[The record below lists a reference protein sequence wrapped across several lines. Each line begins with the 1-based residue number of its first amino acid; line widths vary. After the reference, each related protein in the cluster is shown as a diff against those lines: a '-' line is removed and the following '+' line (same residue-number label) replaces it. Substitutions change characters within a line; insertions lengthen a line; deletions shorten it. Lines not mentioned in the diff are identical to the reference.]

1 MPEAS
6 GIDTL
11 TWLRKNA
18 RTVPVIFMSGY
29 ADMATVVRAMNL
41 GAVDFF
47 EKPLN
52 KELLIESIQRW
63 IRKDIMAHRIWSEHK
78 ATSDKLATLSSR
90 ESQVLAC
97 VLEGMS
103 NKETAR
109 ILGVSPKAIELYRGH
124 LMQKMNA
131 DNVVKLVLRVS
142 SCVMGGGG
150 VPIRPPCLGPVG
162 AG

>member
-63 IRKDIMAHRIWSEHK
+63 IRKDY
-78 ATSDKLATLSSR
+78 
-90 ESQVLAC
+90 
-97 VLEGMS
+97 G
-103 NKETAR
+103 
-109 ILGVSPKAIELYRGH
+109 SP
-124 LMQKMNA
+124 
-131 DNVVKLVLRVS
+131 DLVRAQ
-142 SCVMGGGG
+142 GD
-150 VPIRPPCLGPVG
+150 VG
-162 AG
+162 

>member
-1 MPEAS
+1 
-6 GIDTL
+6 
-11 TWLRKNA
+11 
-18 RTVPVIFMSGY
+18 
-29 ADMATVVRAMNL
+29 
-41 GAVDFF
+41 
-47 EKPLN
+47 
-52 KELLIESIQRW
+52 
-63 IRKDIMAHRIWSEHK
+63 MAHRIWSEHK
-78 ATSDKLATLSSR
+78 ATSDELATLSSR

-142 SCVMGGGG
+142 SCVSRGGG
-150 VPIRPPCLGPVG
+150 VPTRPPASVQRSWMTSRTRRRRRNLSFVNVRAGPQAHRQDARSFSHERDV
-162 AG
+162 APSISIRNAF